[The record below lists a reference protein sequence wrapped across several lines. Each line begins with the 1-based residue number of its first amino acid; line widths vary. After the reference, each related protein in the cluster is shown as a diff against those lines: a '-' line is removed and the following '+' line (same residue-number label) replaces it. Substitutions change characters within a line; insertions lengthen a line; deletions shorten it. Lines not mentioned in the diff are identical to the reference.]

1 MIRRMFVLAAALAL
15 AACQPLAVR
24 DPASPWYVPPAGSR
38 LILHRT
44 LTIPPN
50 GVSVWL
56 QAGEVLPHGGVN
68 QFEPWCKF
76 EHRLRV
82 ARPLEVVPDT
92 FTVTRVE
99 RRIDL
104 VLGMPAPVRLA
115 ALDWSE
121 DGQPSHVTY
130 ATRFHLGS
138 ALQPDVLRL
147 TCGHLQD
154 PVGNARHLTLA
165 EIRQALGEVFTLEPA
180 PSSRQ

>member
-82 ARPLEVVPDT
+82 ARPLEVFPDT

-104 VLGMPAPVRLA
+104 VLGMPARLA

-138 ALQPDVLRL
+138 ALQPGVLRL

-154 PVGNARHLTLA
+154 PVRNARHLTLA

-180 PSSRQ
+180 S